1 VHGASPAEVAGAE
14 RVVRRALDQPLV
26 REAARA
32 AREGRCYREAA
43 VTYRCDD
50 GSIVEGTVDLA
61 YDSGAGFVVI
71 DFKTDK
77 PDTQLLERYRRQVA
91 LYAAAIEHATGRA
104 ARPVLMT
111 I

>member
-1 VHGASPAEVAGAE
+1 
-14 RVVRRALDQPLV
+14 
-26 REAARA
+26 
-32 AREGRCYREAA
+32 
-43 VTYRCDD
+43 
-50 GSIVEGTVDLA
+50 VDLA